1 MEKQAV
7 QAVLDKTEPKALPQ
21 SRRVLF
27 AGCLAHAT
35 HDGFTDMLYVFFP
48 IWQQTFGLSFA
59 QIGFLKALFSG
70 GMSGFQLPSGLLA
83 SRKGILKV
91 LCLGTVLTCV
101 CAIAVG
107 FAWTP
112 IVLGLFLFLGGVGSS
127 TQHPLASSAI
137 SNSYQ
142 GKASRVALS
151 TYNLFGDV
159 GKLIVPATAAVMIAY
174 AGWRTAIGVVGMAGL
189 LCAATI
195 FVALRSVPLEQKVK
209 KGTAFRA
216 FSIRRL
222 REFLPFA
229 SLSAIGILD
238 SGTRMGFLT
247 FLPFLL
253 RDKGASVTTIGL
265 ALSLIFTGGAV
276 GKFVCGV
283 IATRVGILG
292 TVIFTE
298 LATAAL
304 IYGIIGLPLKL
315 SLLLCPLVGI
325 ALNGTSSVLYG
336 SVPELVAEDVRNEAF
351 AFFYTCTVGGG
362 AISPAIYGLISD
374 STGVKTTVMLISAV
388 VLATI
393 PLTLPLRGRVGQ
405 AK

>member
-1 MEKQAV
+1 MAGQV
-7 QAVLDKTEPKALPQ
+7 VLEEAGSTVSQK
-21 SRRVLF
+21 SWRVLF

-48 IWQQTFGLSFA
+48 VWQQTFRLTFA
-59 QIGFLKALFSG
+59 QIGLLKALFSG
-70 GMSGFQLPSGLLA
+70 AMSGFQLPSGMLA
-83 SRKGILKV
+83 RRAGILKI
-91 LCLGTVLTCV
+91 LCLGTVVTCAS
-101 CAIAVG
+101 AIAAG
-107 FAWTP
+107 FAGSP
-112 IVLGLFLFLGGVGSS
+112 IVLGLILFLGGMGSS

-137 SNSYQ
+137 ANSYR

-151 TYNLFGDV
+151 TYNFFGDV
-159 GKLIVPATAAVMIAY
+159 GKLIIPASAALLIAF
-174 AGWRTAIGVVGMAGL
+174 AGWRRAISLVGVAGL
-189 LCAATI
+189 LSAAAI
-195 FVALRSVPLEQKVK
+195 LIALRNVPLERDVK
-209 KGTAFRA
+209 KGTAFQG
-216 FSIRRL
+216 FSLRRL

-253 RDKGASVTTIGL
+253 RDKGAGVTTIGL
-265 ALSLIFTGGAV
+265 ALSLIFAGGAV

-283 IATRVGILG
+283 IATRVGVLG

-298 LATAAL
+298 LATAGL

-315 SLLLCPLVGI
+315 SLVLCPLVGI

-336 SVPELVAEDVRNEAF
+336 SVPELVAEDVRKEAF
-351 AFFYTCTVGGG
+351 AFFYTCTVGAG
-362 AISPAIYGLISD
+362 AISPAIYGLVSD
-374 STGVKTTVMLISAV
+374 ATGIRTTVMIISAV
-388 VLATI
+388 ILATI

-405 AK
+405 EG

>member
-1 MEKQAV
+1 MEEQV
-7 QAVLDKTEPKALPQ
+7 IQDKTKSITPTK

-48 IWQQTFGLSFA
+48 IWQQTFQLSFA
-59 QIGFLKALFSG
+59 QIGLLKALFSG
-70 GMSGFQLPSGLLA
+70 AMSGFQLPSGILA
-83 SRKGILKV
+83 SRTGILKV

-101 CAIAVG
+101 CAIAAG
-107 FAWTP
+107 IAWSP

-159 GKLIVPATAAVMIAY
+159 GKLIIPATAAVLIAF
-174 AGWRTAIGVVGMAGL
+174 AGWRSAISLVGIAGL
-189 LCAATI
+189 LSAAVI
-195 FVALRSVPLEQKVK
+195 FVALRSVPLERKVK
-209 KGTAFRA
+209 KGTAFQA
-216 FSIRRL
+216 FSFRRL

-229 SLSAIGILD
+229 SLSVIGILD

-253 RDKGASVTTIGL
+253 RDKGAAVTTIGL
-265 ALSLIFTGGAV
+265 ALSLIFAGGAV

-283 IATRVGILG
+283 IATRVGVLG

-298 LATAAL
+298 LMTAVL
-304 IYGIIGLPLKL
+304 IYGIIGLPLSF
-315 SLLLCPLVGI
+315 SLFLCPLVGI

-336 SVPELVAEDVRNEAF
+336 SVPELVAEDIRNQAF

-362 AISPAIYGLISD
+362 AVSPAIYGLISD
-374 STGVKTTVMLISAV
+374 ATCVKTTVLIISAV
-388 VLATI
+388 ILTTI
-393 PLTLPLRGRVGQ
+393 PLTLPLRGKVGQ
-405 AK
+405 EMH